1 MKASTYTKLDG
12 DFTRQEAGYGLLS
25 FTKLHAGKDVS
36 MRLCDSKP
44 CFVEL
49 SKADYGICIY
59 IYIYIQQKKCF
70 FSATVTDFITDAAAT
85 SVDKGRRIAG
95 GEKKKRKEK
104 KIIAKQGA
112 LANPADGGK
121 FREFSS
127 NLKWTPRHCARPW
140 VPLCQTW
147 GPLCGQCGVWLDT
160 KGRYVALLVD

>member
-59 IYIYIQQKKCF
+59 IYIYTAKKKSF
-70 FSATVTDFITDAAAT
+70 FSATITDFITDAAAT

-95 GEKKKRKEK
+95 GKKKKERKK
-104 KIIAKQGA
+104 DYSKTGGA
-112 LANPADGGK
+112 
-121 FREFSS
+121 S
-127 NLKWTPRHCARPW
+127 
-140 VPLCQTW
+140 
-147 GPLCGQCGVWLDT
+147 
-160 KGRYVALLVD
+160 